1 MRRLTDPLAVLV
13 VDDSR
18 DCAESLADVLRGH
31 GHDVRTAHT
40 PTEAVLAVEDFRPEA
55 VLMDIGIPG
64 LDGYRLAR
72 KVCDRL
78 AYKPL
83 LVAVTGHAHLEERSR
98 AEGFDHHFLKPA
110 DPVELVRLLAGHA
123 ESRPASDPPVRAG

>member
-1 MRRLTDPLAVLV
+1 MHSPNSPLAVLV

-18 DCAESLADVLRGH
+18 DCAESLADLFRGH

-40 PTEAVLAVEDFRPEA
+40 PTEAVIVVADFRPDA

-72 KVCDRL
+72 RVCDRL
-78 AYKPL
+78 GYKPL
-83 LVAVTGHAHLEERSR
+83 LVAVTGYPGLEDRSR
-98 AEGFDHHFLKPA
+98 QEGFDRHFLKPA
-110 DPVELVRLLAGHA
+110 DPAELVRLLGAHA
-123 ESRPASDPPVRAG
+123 RPRPAAGPSPQAG